1 MKLILKL
8 VLLYRRGRGFVK
20 GGGGGSCRGRAGRR
34 PGGVAADTGGARVFR
49 RSRNGL
55 RPGARGQQKAPG
67 RAGGC
72 TVGGG
77 DAKKRGQNRM
87 GKTSERA
94 SPPRK
99 ESRLAERA

>member
-1 MKLILKL
+1 MQGACGP
-8 VLLYRRGRGFVK
+8 VPA
-20 GGGGGSCRGRAGRR
+20 GSRKPPAG
-34 PGGVAADTGGARVFR
+34 
-49 RSRNGL
+49 
-55 RPGARGQQKAPG
+55 Q
-67 RAGGC
+67 GGC

>member
-20 GGGGGSCRGRAGRR
+20 GFVQGAGG
-34 PGGVAADTGGARVFR
+34 P
-49 RSRNGL
+49 
-55 RPGARGQQKAPG
+55 QKAPG

>member
-20 GGGGGSCRGRAGRR
+20 GGGGGLCRG
-34 PGGVAADTGGARVFR
+34 
-49 RSRNGL
+49 

>member
-20 GGGGGSCRGRAGRR
+20 GGRGRFVQGAG
-34 PGGVAADTGGARVFR
+34 
-49 RSRNGL
+49 
-55 RPGARGQQKAPG
+55 GQQKAPG

>member
-20 GGGGGSCRGRAGRR
+20 GF
-34 PGGVAADTGGARVFR
+34 VQDTGGARVFR

-94 SPPRK
+94 SPATK

>member
-20 GGGGGSCRGRAGRR
+20 GFVQGAGGPGGG
-34 PGGVAADTGGARVFR
+34 AADTGGARVFR

-94 SPPRK
+94 SPATK

>member
-20 GGGGGSCRGRAGRR
+20 GFVQGAGGA
-34 PGGVAADTGGARVFR
+34 AADTGGARVFR

>member
-20 GGGGGSCRGRAGRR
+20 GGGLCRG
-34 PGGVAADTGGARVFR
+34 
-49 RSRNGL
+49 
-55 RPGARGQQKAPG
+55 GQQKAPG

>member
-1 MKLILKL
+1 MS
-8 VLLYRRGRGFVK
+8 RGEGEVCA
-20 GGGGGSCRGRAGRR
+20 GGGPGRR
-34 PGGVAADTGGARVFR
+34 PGGAAADTGGARVFR

>member
-8 VLLYRRGRGFVK
+8 VLLYCCRKVFVKKKEPAKGLFCGKGRG
-20 GGGGGSCRGRAGRR
+20 G
-34 PGGVAADTGGARVFR
+34 P
-49 RSRNGL
+49 
-55 RPGARGQQKAPG
+55 QKAPG